1 MKTND
6 RTTDKPYAQRYP
18 AFVYS
23 VLNACIPGTIY
34 TESMDGQIHT
44 LIDIPTPFDLPKI
57 TSASLYDVD
66 RPIWAETPSGL
77 YYAGGCCPSES
88 FSHIVHERCLDRM
101 RTGERFTLFS
111 GEPLWDEMAA
121 DLPAPLRQLTRQ
133 AMNYPS
139 TAMLDTRRQM
149 PDGYELQK
157 INASVIQKSAVFD
170 EKYYIAYWQ
179 SLANY
184 MIHGLGYAIL
194 YENQVVCECTSIF
207 ANAWTAEMDIYTVS
221 EHRGK
226 GLAVIAAA
234 AFIKECLQTARQPVW
249 ECGTDNQASFQLAFR
264 LGFVPAYTYSVW
276 AR

>member
-1 MKTND
+1 MKIND
-6 RTTDKPYAQRYP
+6 NAIEKPYAQRYP

-23 VLNACIPGTIY
+23 VLDARIPGTIH
-34 TESMDGQIHT
+34 TESTDGQIH
-44 LIDIPTPFDLPKI
+44 LLSDIPAPSHLLQI
-57 TSASLYDVD
+57 TSASLYNAD
-66 RPIWAETPSGL
+66 RSIWVETPAGL
-77 YYAGGCCPSES
+77 YYAGGSCPSES
-88 FSHIVHERCLDRM
+88 FKYMVHQRCLNRI
-101 RTGERFTLFS
+101 RAGKRFTLFS
-111 GEPLWDEMAA
+111 GDPFWDEMAA

-157 INASVIQKSAVFD
+157 INASVIQKSTVFD

-184 MIHGLGYAIL
+184 MIHGWGYAIL

-207 ANAWTAEMDIYTVS
+207 ANAWTAEMDIYTAS
-221 EHRGK
+221 EHQGK
-226 GLAVIAAA
+226 GLAAITAA
-234 AFIKECLQTARQPVW
+234 AFIKECLQTACQPVW
-249 ECGTDNQASFQLAFR
+249 ECSADNQASYQLACR

-276 AR
+276 A